1 MTEILNPDV
10 FGMSLAKEDIQ
21 RTVLEVLREG
31 ELFRYRDDRRVS
43 WNTRLECS
51 VATWLNTYGAVT
63 TSSGTAALRA
73 ALQAVGVRPGSRVLV
88 SAYTFIATAA
98 AVVSLGSVPEPFDIT
113 DSLGIDLADLTTRLR
128 SEVAAVIV
136 VHVNGH
142 MADLHQV
149 RSLVT
154 ERGIPLIEDACR
166 GFGASCA
173 GRLAGSVGDI
183 GVFSFQQSKQISAGE
198 GGMIVSSDP
207 VLLARCAR
215 QVDLGAVRDEFGRP
229 SWDEPEAIFGE
240 NHRMT
245 ELQAAILSRQLDQ
258 LDAILAQQR
267 IGRSYLRSLLKDREI
282 KVLSSEDPD
291 GDSGS
296 HLLIPTDSAELAQE
310 VIGRAAR
317 ARPSSASSGIAPTI
331 SMRCSS
337 AHS

>member
-1 MTEILNPDV
+1 M
-10 FGMSLAKEDIQ
+10 
-21 RTVLEVLREG
+21 
-31 ELFRYRDDRRVS
+31 
-43 WNTRLECS
+43 
-51 VATWLNTYGAVT
+51 
-63 TSSGTAALRA
+63 
-73 ALQAVGVRPGSRVLV
+73 GVRPGSRVLV

-149 RSLVT
+149 RRLVT

-245 ELQAAILSRQLDQ
+245 ELQAAILSRQLDR

-267 IGRSYLRSLLKDREI
+267 IGRSYLRSLLKDRGI

-310 VIGRAAR
+310 VIQRAAR
-317 ARPSSASSGIAPTI
+317 ARTLVRLIWDRAYYEHAVFQRAFLTPQQLGARPARCAESLAPRLLSVPVPASLGRQEIAQI
-331 SMRCSS
+331 AEVLANAVRDSN
-337 AHS
+337 AQGLIGA